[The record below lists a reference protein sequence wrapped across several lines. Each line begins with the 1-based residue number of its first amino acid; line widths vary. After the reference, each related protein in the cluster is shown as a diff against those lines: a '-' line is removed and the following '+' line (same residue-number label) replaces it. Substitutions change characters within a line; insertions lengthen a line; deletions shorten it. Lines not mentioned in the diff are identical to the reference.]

1 MNSQLGSSMVS
12 DVLFVH
18 FIYALLIIWYYYH
31 YHFTQERYS
40 VTPSLIMHALC
51 IASCL
56 VIMLAVKI
64 VVMLDAL
71 TKSVG
76 LHSCELVYEFL

>member
-1 MNSQLGSSMVS
+1 MVS

-18 FIYALLIIWYYYH
+18 FIYALLIIWYHYL
-31 YHFTQERYS
+31 YHFMQERYS

-64 VVMLDAL
+64 VVVLDIL
-71 TKSVG
+71 TKSAG